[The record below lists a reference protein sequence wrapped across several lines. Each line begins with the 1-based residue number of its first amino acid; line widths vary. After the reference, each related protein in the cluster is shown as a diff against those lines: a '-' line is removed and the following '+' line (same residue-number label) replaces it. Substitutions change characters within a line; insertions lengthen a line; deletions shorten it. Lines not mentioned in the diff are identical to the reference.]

1 MRNLDYTFSGT
12 GSAALGG
19 LGVAQAGA
27 ARDGG
32 CSGVSGGGGVQD
44 GTGAVAS
51 GDPQVLCRTSLFHPW
66 GGGAPPPL
74 PPH

>member
-1 MRNLDYTFSGT
+1 MRNLDSLSGA

-19 LGVAQAGA
+19 HGVAQAA
-27 ARDGG
+27 AAGDGG
-32 CSGVSGGGGVQD
+32 YGGVSGGGGVED

-51 GDPQVLCRTSLFHPW
+51 GAPQVLCPISLFHPW